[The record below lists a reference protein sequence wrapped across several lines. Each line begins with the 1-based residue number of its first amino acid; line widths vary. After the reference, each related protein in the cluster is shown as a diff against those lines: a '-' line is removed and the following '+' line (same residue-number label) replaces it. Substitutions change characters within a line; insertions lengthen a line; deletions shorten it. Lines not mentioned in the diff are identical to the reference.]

1 MPLRDER
8 GVMFTDILVPTDGS
22 DQAERALAHGAELA
36 RRYGGTLHLL
46 QVVDVVHLG
55 RVSAVPEERDA
66 ATENLEAL
74 QSEYGG
80 NGLAVRTTVA
90 EGAPDEEILA
100 YTDEHEVDTVVM
112 GTHGRT
118 GLRRH
123 VLGSIAEKVVRLSD
137 VPVLTVG
144 HVGDGDWAPYD
155 DVLVPTDG
163 SEGAEAAVG
172 RGVDIA
178 ATFDATLHSL
188 SVVDTSAL
196 GIDVRSSSI
205 MDSLEERAKTALE
218 HVSDLADAGGVEQSK
233 GSVGYGN
240 PYLTVLTYVEEHD
253 IDLVVMGT
261 HGRTGIDRYLLG
273 SVAEKLV
280 RTSPAP
286 VMTVRQAEE

>member
-1 MPLRDER
+1 MSLRGEMAF
-8 GVMFTDILVPTDGS
+8 MFTDILVPTDGS
-22 DQAERALAHGAELA
+22 DHAKRALAHGAELA

-46 QVVDVVHLG
+46 QVVDVIRLG

-66 ATENLEAL
+66 ATETLEEL
-74 QSEYGG
+74 EDEFGG
-80 NGLAVRTTVA
+80 EGLDVHTTVA
-90 EGAPDEEILA
+90 EGAPDEEILEYA
-100 YTDEHEVDTVVM
+100 DEHNVDSIVM

-123 VLGSIAEKVVRLSD
+123 VLGSVAEKVVRLSD

-144 HVGDGDWAPYD
+144 HVGDGDWEPYEN
-155 DVLVPTDG
+155 VLVPTDG

-172 RGVDIA
+172 PAVDIA
-178 ATFDATLHSL
+178 STFDAQLHSL

-205 MDSLEERAKTALE
+205 IDSLEDRAESALE
-218 HVSDLADAGGVEQSK
+218 HVSELADAGGVERSK
-233 GSVGYGN
+233 GSLGYDN

-261 HGRTGIDRYLLG
+261 HGRTGINRYLLG

-286 VMTVRQAEE
+286 VMTVRQPEE